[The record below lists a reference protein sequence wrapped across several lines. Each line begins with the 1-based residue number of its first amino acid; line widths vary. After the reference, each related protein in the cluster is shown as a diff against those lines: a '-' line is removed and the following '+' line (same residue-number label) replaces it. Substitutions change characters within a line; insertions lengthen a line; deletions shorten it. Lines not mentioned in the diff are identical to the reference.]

1 MSKKI
6 PTQNTMPIDYTK
18 NKAIYS
24 MYLAPV
30 SETEIKKLISS
41 LKSNTPGYDMIG
53 SAVLKWCVDSISEP
67 LSYVR
72 NISLQE
78 GLFPDELKIANVIP
92 LYKCDDPKLFN
103 NCRPVSVL
111 PSVSKVFE
119 GIMYNRLV
127 AYLNEYKI
135 LFSYQFG
142 FRKQHSTY
150 MALMTLM
157 DKLTKCLDNDEYVI
171 GVFLDFSKAFD
182 TLDHTILLQ
191 KLSVY
196 GIRGNALSWFESYL
210 KDRRQFVTYNGV
222 WSETKILQCG
232 VPQSSILG
240 PLLFLIYI
248 NDLANVCTS
257 SFPILFADDTNL
269 FNHGKDMFSLQA
281 TLNQELANIS
291 QWLKVNKLSLNI
303 KKTMYMVF
311 TRKKTQSADIKI
323 EIDNEIISE
332 TKSSKFLGVHI
343 DNKLNWKMHVDYVS
357 GKIARGIGILV
368 KDRKVFSNECM
379 INLYYAFIY
388 PYLIYCNHIW
398 GNTYKT
404 TLSKLQLLQ
413 NKAIRII
420 TGSPPRT
427 NNETLYKHNC
437 MLNLN
442 KINTYLVGKFMYD
455 VYNCIVPDMFTD
467 MFVYNN
473 MIHDHDTRISGHL
486 HPPTTSSNSSR
497 NSIRYHGV
505 IIWNKILTAAIN
517 PDSSEVSFK
526 IMLKKR
532 ILQEVITHTY
542 WTEHCY
548 YN

>member
-1 MSKKI
+1 
-6 PTQNTMPIDYTK
+6 
-18 NKAIYS
+18 
-24 MYLAPV
+24 
-30 SETEIKKLISS
+30 
-41 LKSNTPGYDMIG
+41 
-53 SAVLKWCVDSISEP
+53 
-67 LSYVR
+67 
-72 NISLQE
+72 
-78 GLFPDELKIANVIP
+78 
-92 LYKCDDPKLFN
+92 
-103 NCRPVSVL
+103 
-111 PSVSKVFE
+111 
-119 GIMYNRLV
+119 
-127 AYLNEYKI
+127 
-135 LFSYQFG
+135 
-142 FRKQHSTY
+142 
-150 MALMTLM
+150 MTLM

-171 GVFLDFSKAFD
+171 WVFLDFSKTFD
-182 TLDHTILLQ
+182 TVDHTIVLQ
-191 KLSVY
+191 KLSAY

-210 KDRRQFVTYNGV
+210 KDRRQFVTYNSV
-222 WSETKILQCG
+222 LSETKISQCG
-232 VPQSSILG
+232 VPQGSILG
-240 PLLFLIYI
+240 PLLFLIYR
-248 NDLANVCTS
+248 NDLADVCTS

-281 TLNQELANIS
+281 TLNQELASIS

-368 KDRKVFSNECM
+368 KARKVFSNECM

-404 TLSKLQLLQ
+404 TLSKLQILQ
-413 NKAIRII
+413 NKAVRII

-442 KINTYLVGKFMYD
+442 KINTYFVGKLMYD
-455 VYNCIVPDMFTD
+455 VYHCIVPDIFKD
-467 MFVYNN
+467 KFVYNN

-486 HPPTTSSNSSR
+486 HLPTTSSNSSR

-526 IMLKKR
+526 IMLKKG

-548 YN
+548 CN